1 MQKVFCNNTLSK
13 ILEIACFN
21 LESAL
26 IAQNSGA
33 DRIEL
38 CTNYTMGGL
47 TPSHTNILDAQ
58 KQIQIPVHVIIR
70 PHAQGFV
77 YSDSEIA
84 KMKND
89 ILFCKENKIDG
100 IVFGIL
106 TSEYEI
112 DINICKELISLAKPM
127 SLTFHRAIDE
137 CKNVEK
143 SIEQLIELGFDR
155 VLTSGGKNNCV
166 EGLEI
171 LKILQTK
178 FGSKIIIMP
187 GGGIRSSNINEVL
200 NNSYCNEFHSSA
212 LLANDL
218 IANSLEIKFMKE
230 ILNS

>member
-1 MQKVFCNNTLSK
+1 MSK

-26 IAQNSGA
+26 ISQNSGA

-47 TPSHTNILDAQ
+47 TPSHAKILEAQ

-70 PHAQGFV
+70 PHAKGFV
-77 YSDSEIA
+77 YSVSEIA
-84 KMKND
+84 QMKND

-100 IVFGIL
+100 IVFGVL
-106 TSEYEI
+106 DSVNEI
-112 DINICKELISLAKPM
+112 DINICKALISLAKPM
-127 SLTFHRAIDE
+127 LLTFHRAIDE
-137 CKNVEK
+137 CNNIEK

-171 LKILQTK
+171 LKKLQNK
-178 FGSKIIIMP
+178 FGNKIIILP
-187 GGGIRSSNINEVL
+187 GGGIRSSNINEII
-200 NNSYCNEFHSSA
+200 NTTGCNEFHSST
-212 LLANDL
+212 LLVNDL
-218 IANSLEIKFMKE
+218 IANSQEIKSMKE